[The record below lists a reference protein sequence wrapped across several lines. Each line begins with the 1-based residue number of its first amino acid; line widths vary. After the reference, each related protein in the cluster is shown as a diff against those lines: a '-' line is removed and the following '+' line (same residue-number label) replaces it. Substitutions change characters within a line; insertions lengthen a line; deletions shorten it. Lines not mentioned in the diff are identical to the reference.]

1 MGGGTWLP
9 GPRDNLTTGSTS
21 LRSGHPGG
29 VSVIKVATPAGIVG
43 NGHRI
48 DSISMSFRYV
58 AGYTPKD
65 PSLLRSPTVRLLVL
79 DQVTQEVLKQLPST
93 EPLGNYSFDHF
104 VGYSNPISMVSSDLD
119 IPNDS
124 PVEIALQV
132 TNNQRDLHIPLDDLA
147 DGFNLKVTWKPSIL
161 V

>member
-29 VSVIKVATPAGIVG
+29 VSVIKVGSPAGIVG

-48 DSISMSFRYV
+48 DSISMSFRYI

-65 PSLLRSPTVRLLVL
+65 PSLLRAPTVRLLVL
-79 DQVTQEVLKQLPST
+79 DHATQEVLKQLPST
-93 EPLGNYSFDHF
+93 EPLGNYSCDHF
-104 VGYSNPISMVSSDLD
+104 VGYSTPISMRSSDLD

-124 PVEIALQV
+124 PVDIALQV
-132 TNNQRDLHIPLDDLA
+132 TNNQRNLQIPVDNLA
-147 DGFNLKVTWKPSIL
+147 DGFNLKVTWKPYIL